1 MGLHGKLCKF
11 FLCRLLYYALRDVG
25 NAQHVLKYIFWFIF
39 GISFLLFDGF
49 S

>member
-11 FLCRLLYYALRDVG
+11 FLCCLLYCMLRYVG
-25 NAQHVLKYIFWFIF
+25 NVQHVSKYIFWFIL
-39 GISFLLFDGF
+39 GKSFLLFDGF